1 MIGQAL
7 ALLHSRARL
16 ARGWLQLK
24 RLPILLGASTFMV
37 TLSSCSSLMDLSGN
51 VTGADTSISK
61 TSKSTNQVFEI
72 QPFEHSSEF
81 TRGRAEND
89 FAYNLQTLS
98 FVDKQAISNVDKYL
112 SVNREANRQFE
123 NQSLSYNSAEL
134 ANQTFANN
142 RNTLFIL
149 GLGLPILGKN
159 IIPTMENSDGKFIY
173 QANLESLGNGNF
185 TGRNVRVGIVDG
197 VFDNEHPSYA
207 KQAVRVP
214 YPAENNNADP
224 LGLKENHG
232 TYVGLIVGGKREAGQ
247 PGLTPNANISYLQ
260 LHVNDQNLH
269 TVYRKILATNPDI
282 VNNSYY
288 VPYPKPVQQLTAQS
302 NEPTII
308 NSLPVIGNSSSLF
321 LNAQNGLIYVAE
333 QASPRL
339 FVFSTGNYTF
349 ADFIKRVYKT
359 TPKEKLDDVN
369 FGYQTGTYSALGQLL
384 TNPKIASTLLA
395 VTGVDIDLYGTKK
408 RGIELTKN
416 NIRAESSETRLVEQ
430 LAKEAQ
436 IPTPQPTVQFSR
448 DQIYSYPAAVQ
459 CGVIKYNC
467 VAGSY
472 LYEYPAVNPADKPV
486 VKGGTSFSAPEVTAI
501 AAMVKEQ
508 FPWMTSTQLK
518 QTLLTTAMDLGTP
531 GVDEVFGWGVVNAAR
546 ALGGPSMFV
555 YGDFEVNMQNASHI
569 PMALLQPL
577 DVDFSTL
584 TEPEL
589 ETWARITKT
598 VTQKEVQGQED
609 QDETA
614 PGVGNETDSETAPAK
629 SSSTQPSKSTP
640 TTPTTPDKSSD
651 PSNIDAEMGAN
662 AGDIVFPVAESE
674 LNSQEPQA
682 TLANV
687 ELTSWINTLEISLP
701 STSSSANLTN
711 SGGTSSTNNLS
722 NYIATMTTPLTTQPA
737 DAASLKITET
747 RQAQHVVNVGD
758 GQNTVVV
765 SAQPVVEETT
775 SSLARQ
781 EVGYNYFFTNNIVG
795 NGGLVVNG
803 LSKDFLYLTGAN
815 QYTGHTIVE
824 SGNLA
829 VVGAQSLGLALKN
842 QIAQVNAPIHVQS
855 KGSLYLYS
863 ATTKD
868 IINNGYTLIGNSK
881 VKGNLINQPNATLAL
896 DLSKNNLV
904 EGHVVLAGTL
914 YIYNARNYMVS
925 TKEGNNLQGTVLLE
939 ATNGIEGSFNRVIID
954 NQEVKDFEIFN
965 NGSKLAI
972 NLVRK
977 NK

>member
-1 MIGQAL
+1 
-7 ALLHSRARL
+7 
-16 ARGWLQLK
+16 
-24 RLPILLGASTFMV
+24 MV
-37 TLSSCSSLMDLSGN
+37 SLSSCSSLMALSGN

-89 FAYNLQTLS
+89 YAYSLQTLS
-98 FVDKQAISNVDKYL
+98 FVDKQAISNVDKYAL
-112 SVNREANRQFE
+112 INRDANRQFE
-123 NQSLSYNSAEL
+123 NQTLSYNSAEL
-134 ANQTFANN
+134 VNQTFANN

-159 IIPTMENSDGKFIY
+159 ILPTMENPDGKFIY
-173 QANLESLGNGNF
+173 QANLENLGNSNF

-214 YPAENNNADP
+214 YAAENKKADP

-260 LHVNDQNLH
+260 LHVNDQNLQ
-269 TVYRKILATNPDI
+269 TVYRKILTTNPDI

-302 NEPTII
+302 NEPTIV
-308 NSLPVIGNSSSLF
+308 NSLPVLGNPQSLF
-321 LNAQNGLIYVAE
+321 LNAQKGLTYVAE
-333 QASPRL
+333 QENPPL

-384 TNPKIASTLLA
+384 ADPQIASTLLA

-408 RGIELTKN
+408 RGIELTKD
-416 NIRAESSETRLVEQ
+416 NIRAENNETRLVEQ

-436 IPTPQPTVQFSR
+436 APKARPTVQFSR

-531 GVDEVFGWGVVNAAR
+531 GIDEVFGWGVVNAAR

-555 YGDFEVNMQNASHI
+555 YGDFAVDMQKASHI
-569 PMALLQPL
+569 RMVLRQPL
-577 DVDFSTL
+577 DVDFSSL

-598 VTQKEVQGQED
+598 AQEQAEQ
-609 QDETA
+609 QDLARKVDGVEDEATGEESPEKDSSA
-614 PGVGNETDSETAPAK
+614 PTKNNIAP
-629 SSSTQPSKSTP
+629 PSNNKSTP
-640 TTPTTPDKSSD
+640 TTPVTPDKSSD
-651 PSNIDAEMGAN
+651 PSNVDADVGMFDAEEAISNHVVTRADVEVDVDTN
-662 AGDIVFPVAESE
+662 AV
-674 LNSQEPQA
+674 SQ
-682 TLANV
+682 LDGV
-687 ELTSWINTLEISLP
+687 ELTAWSNTLEVALPPASISG
-701 STSSSANLTN
+701 SFSSSVVATPANEASSHAGN
-711 SGGTSSTNNLS
+711 GTTGIESILVNP
-722 NYIATMTTPLTTQPA
+722 TTSEVQPLKQEP
-737 DAASLKITET
+737 LE
-747 RQAQHVVNVGD
+747 QVQHVVNVGD
-758 GQNTVVV
+758 GQNTVQV
-765 SAQPVVEETT
+765 SAEEASDTVK
-775 SSLARQ
+775 SLAPQ

-803 LSKDFLYLTGAN
+803 LAKDFLYLTGAN

-829 VVGAQSLGLALKN
+829 IVGAQNLGLSLKN
-842 QIAQVNAPIHVQS
+842 QIASVNSPIHVQS
-855 KGSLYLYS
+855 NGSLYLY
-863 ATTKD
+863 AANTKD
-868 IINNGYTLIGNSK
+868 IFNNGYTLIGNSK
-881 VKGNLINQPNATLAL
+881 VKGNLINQPDATLAL
-896 DLSKNNLV
+896 DLSKNNIV
-904 EGHVVLAGTL
+904 EGHVILAGTL
-914 YIYNARNYMVS
+914 YIYNTENYMAS
-925 TKEGNNLQGTVLLE
+925 SKEGNNLQGTVLLE
-939 ATNGIEGSFNRVIID
+939 ATNGIEGGFNRVIID
-954 NQEVKDFEIFN
+954 NQEIKDFEIFN